1 MPRSYAQFIARTITG
16 ESRIEI
22 IEGAGHLAELD
33 RPQELARAVLAFM
46 D

>member
-1 MPRSYAQFIARTITG
+1 MPRSYAQFIASKIAG

-22 IEGAGHLAELD
+22 IKGAGHLAELD
-33 RPQELARAVLAFM
+33 RPQELARAILAFT